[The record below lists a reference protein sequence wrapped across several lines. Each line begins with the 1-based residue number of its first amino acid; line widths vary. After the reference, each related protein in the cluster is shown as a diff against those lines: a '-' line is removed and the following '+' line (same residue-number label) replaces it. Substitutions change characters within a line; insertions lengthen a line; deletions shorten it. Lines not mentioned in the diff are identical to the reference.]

1 MVGPEG
7 KHQRKPKTKELSDEK
22 NTFVHCPC
30 DLSCNSL
37 LCCFGSRYSHC
48 STHQTIDP
56 KLINITGTWNYTSS
70 ASVVTGVC
78 PPGGPASGT
87 CTITKSGDTYTLKI
101 LSGRVCK
108 PASMCTFTGQ
118 LSGNSL
124 TLSNTDTVDSERG
137 AVTNALGLMVVSN
150 EFIDGRSSSRY
161 VHPQGYECQW
171 SNTMTLDRKLKK

>member
-1 MVGPEG
+1 MKKMLVCIVLMSGLFMICYGASAQEIPTA
-7 KHQRKPKTKELSDEK
+7 QLSKP
-22 NTFVHCPC
+22 
-30 DLSCNSL
+30 
-37 LCCFGSRYSHC
+37 
-48 STHQTIDP
+48 IDP

-108 PASMCTFTGQ
+108 PDSMCTFTGQ

-137 AVTNALGLMVVSN
+137 TVNNALGLLVVSN

>member
-1 MVGPEG
+1 MKRMSLCIVIVTYLLMVCYAASAQEIPTA
-7 KHQRKPKTKELSDEK
+7 QLTKP
-22 NTFVHCPC
+22 
-30 DLSCNSL
+30 
-37 LCCFGSRYSHC
+37 
-48 STHQTIDP
+48 IDP
-56 KLINITGTWNYTSS
+56 KLINITGTWNYTAS

-87 CTITKSGDTYTLKI
+87 CTITKSGDSYTLKI

-124 TLSNTDTVDSERG
+124 TLSNKDTVDSERG
-137 AVTNALGLMVVSN
+137 TATNALGLTVVSN

-161 VHPQGYECQW
+161 LHPQGYECQW
-171 SNTMTLDRKLKK
+171 NNTMTLDRKLGK

>member
-1 MVGPEG
+1 M
-7 KHQRKPKTKELSDEK
+7 KRT
-22 NTFVHCPC
+22 
-30 DLSCNSL
+30 L
-37 LCCFGSRYSHC
+37 LCIVLVTFHVIVCYAAMAQDIPSVPL
-48 STHQTIDP
+48 TKLIDP

-87 CTITKSGDTYTLKI
+87 CTIIKSGDTYTLKI

-118 LSGNSL
+118 LSGNVL

-137 AVTNALGLMVVSN
+137 AATNALGLMVVSN

>member
-1 MVGPEG
+1 LKIYFEKRDYKMKRIPFLIVLSTCLVMVCCAASAQDIPTVPLT
-7 KHQRKPKTKELSDEK
+7 KP
-22 NTFVHCPC
+22 
-30 DLSCNSL
+30 
-37 LCCFGSRYSHC
+37 
-48 STHQTIDP
+48 IDP

-118 LSGNSL
+118 LSGNVL

>member
-1 MVGPEG
+1 M
-7 KHQRKPKTKELSDEK
+7 KRT
-22 NTFVHCPC
+22 
-30 DLSCNSL
+30 L
-37 LCCFGSRYSHC
+37 LCIVIVTCLLMVCYAASAQEIP
-48 STHQTIDP
+48 TVPLTKLIDP
-56 KLINITGTWNYTSS
+56 KLINITGTWNYTAS

-87 CTITKSGDTYTLKI
+87 CTIIKSGDTYTLKI

-124 TLSNTDTVDSERG
+124 SLSNTDTVDSERG
-137 AVTNALGLMVVSN
+137 TATNALGLLVVSN

-161 VHPQGYECQW
+161 VHPQGYEYQW
-171 SNTMTLDRKLKK
+171 CNTMTLDRKLRK

>member
-1 MVGPEG
+1 MKTLLFRFFLISFFVAIRLFSYAQEIPSVPLT
-7 KHQRKPKTKELSDEK
+7 KP
-22 NTFVHCPC
+22 
-30 DLSCNSL
+30 
-37 LCCFGSRYSHC
+37 
-48 STHQTIDP
+48 IDP
-56 KLINITGTWNYTSS
+56 KIINITGTWNYISS

-108 PASMCTFTGQ
+108 PTSMCTFTGQ
-118 LSGNSL
+118 LSGNIL
-124 TLSNTDTVDSERG
+124 TLSNSDTVDSERG

>member
-1 MVGPEG
+1 MKKMLACIVLMSGLFMICYGASAQEIPSV
-7 KHQRKPKTKELSDEK
+7 PLTKL
-22 NTFVHCPC
+22 
-30 DLSCNSL
+30 
-37 LCCFGSRYSHC
+37 
-48 STHQTIDP
+48 IDP
-56 KLINITGTWNYTSS
+56 KLINITGTWNYSSS

-137 AVTNALGLMVVSN
+137 AVTNALGLMVVNN

>member
-1 MVGPEG
+1 MKRMSSCIVIATCLLMVCYAAMAQDIPSVPLT
-7 KHQRKPKTKELSDEK
+7 KP
-22 NTFVHCPC
+22 
-30 DLSCNSL
+30 
-37 LCCFGSRYSHC
+37 
-48 STHQTIDP
+48 IDP
-56 KLINITGTWNYTSS
+56 KLINITGTWNYISS

-108 PASMCTFTGQ
+108 PASMCIFTGL

-137 AVTNALGLMVVSN
+137 SVTNALGLLVVSN

-171 SNTMTLDRKLKK
+171 SNTITLDRKLRK

>member
-1 MVGPEG
+1 M
-7 KHQRKPKTKELSDEK
+7 KRM
-22 NTFVHCPC
+22 
-30 DLSCNSL
+30 L
-37 LCCFGSRYSHC
+37 LCIVLATCLVIVYCGASAQDIPSVPL
-48 STHQTIDP
+48 TKPIDP
-56 KLINITGTWNYTSS
+56 KLINITGTWNYTAS

-87 CTITKSGDTYTLKI
+87 CTISKTGDTYTLKI

-118 LSGNSL
+118 LSGNVL

>member
-1 MVGPEG
+1 MKRAMLCTALIVWCLVMVCCAAMAQDIPTP
-7 KHQRKPKTKELSDEK
+7 QLTKLIE
-22 NTFVHCPC
+22 P
-30 DLSCNSL
+30 
-37 LCCFGSRYSHC
+37 R
-48 STHQTIDP
+48 
-56 KLINITGTWNYTSS
+56 LINITGTWNYTSS

-87 CTITKSGDTYTLKI
+87 CTITKSGNVYTLVIK
-101 LSGRVCK
+101 SGRVCN

-118 LSGNSL
+118 LSGNVL

-137 AVTNALGLMVVSN
+137 TATNALGLLIVSN

-171 SNTMTLDRKLKK
+171 SNTMTLDRRLRK

>member
-1 MVGPEG
+1 M
-7 KHQRKPKTKELSDEK
+7 KRT
-22 NTFVHCPC
+22 
-30 DLSCNSL
+30 L
-37 LCCFGSRYSHC
+37 LCIVLVTFHVIVCYAAIAQDIPSVPL
-48 STHQTIDP
+48 TKLIDP
-56 KLINITGTWNYTSS
+56 KLINITGTWNYSSS

-87 CTITKSGDTYTLKI
+87 CTIIKSGDTYTLKI

-108 PASMCTFTGQ
+108 PASMCTFAGQ
-118 LSGNSL
+118 LSGNVL

-137 AVTNALGLMVVSN
+137 AVTNALGLLVVSN

>member
-1 MVGPEG
+1 M
-7 KHQRKPKTKELSDEK
+7 KRT
-22 NTFVHCPC
+22 
-30 DLSCNSL
+30 L
-37 LCCFGSRYSHC
+37 LCIVLVTFHVIVCYAAMAQDIPSVPL
-48 STHQTIDP
+48 TKPIDP
-56 KLINITGTWNYTSS
+56 KLINITGTWNYTAS

-87 CTITKSGDTYTLKI
+87 CTITKSGDFYTLKI

-124 TLSNTDTVDSERG
+124 TLSNTDTVDNERG
-137 AVTNALGLMVVSN
+137 SVTNALGLLVVSN

-171 SNTMTLDRKLKK
+171 SNTMTLDRKLRK

>member
-1 MVGPEG
+1 MLFCIVLVSGFLMICCVARAQENPTA
-7 KHQRKPKTKELSDEK
+7 QLTKP
-22 NTFVHCPC
+22 
-30 DLSCNSL
+30 
-37 LCCFGSRYSHC
+37 
-48 STHQTIDP
+48 IDP
-56 KLINITGTWNYTSS
+56 KLINITGTWNYTAS

-118 LSGNSL
+118 LSGNVL

-137 AVTNALGLMVVSN
+137 TATNALGLLVVSN

-171 SNTMTLDRKLKK
+171 SNTMTLDRKLRK

>member
-1 MVGPEG
+1 MKKMLACIVLMSGLFMICYGASAQEIPSV
-7 KHQRKPKTKELSDEK
+7 PLTKL
-22 NTFVHCPC
+22 
-30 DLSCNSL
+30 
-37 LCCFGSRYSHC
+37 
-48 STHQTIDP
+48 IDP
-56 KLINITGTWNYTSS
+56 KLINITGTWNYSSS

-108 PASMCTFTGQ
+108 PASMCIFTGQ
-118 LSGNSL
+118 LSGNTL

-137 AVTNALGLMVVSN
+137 SVTNALGLTVVSN